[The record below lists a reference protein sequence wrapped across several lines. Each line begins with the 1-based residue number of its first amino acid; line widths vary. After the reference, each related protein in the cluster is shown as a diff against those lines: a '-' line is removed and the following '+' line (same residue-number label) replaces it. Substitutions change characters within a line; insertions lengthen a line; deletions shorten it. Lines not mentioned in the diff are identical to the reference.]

1 MSWFDRARAILALS
15 AALAVSGCFQPV
27 YSEAAHPGVAEAMKQ
42 ITVVPVSGRIGH
54 YITDDLMSQL
64 NGTGESQTPK
74 YRLEI
79 KVGQTRTTPTVESQI
94 NLASSATITEAAD
107 VTLTEIATGKVIYK
121 GQSVAFAPHDL
132 SLNDYSNLRAARDS
146 ELRVARSLA
155 DEISLRVAAALGSK
169 S

>member
-1 MSWFDRARAILALS
+1 MSWFDRARPFLALS

-27 YSEAAHPGVAEAMKQ
+27 YSEAAHPGIAEAMKQ

-64 NGTGESQTPK
+64 NGTGETETPK

-79 KVGQTRTTPTVESQI
+79 KVSQTRTTPTVESQI
-94 NLASSATITEAAD
+94 NLASSATVTETAN
-107 VTLTEIATGKVIYK
+107 VTLTEIATGKVIYQ
-121 GQSVAFAPHDL
+121 GQSAAFAPHDL